1 MCRIVELFIKRRV
14 VEKEGEEKVDSINPD
29 DLFQM
34 LALYFI
40 DTNPSLSGIFFK
52 NSLQRKMSLSEEG
65 QEQEEENMKN
75 KI

>member
-40 DTNPSLSGIFFK
+40 NTNPSLSGIFFK
-52 NSLQRKMSLSEEG
+52 NSLQRKISLFEEG